1 MLCIDAGSGH
11 SLVNVSDKE
20 VMDALLKLAGS
31 KGSGQ
36 KVDPPSFHPF
46 PARLPLCVAEHFI
59 EHITKP
65 DAVVLDPMVGSGTTI
80 LAAKKHGRMGIGF
93 DRDPLALLI
102 ARTATQT
109 FDKGRLDLMR
119 KRILDRASTL
129 DSRMWVSEGLPEL
142 SREDSDFISYWFPLQ
157 SQKQL
162 FALAASI
169 REEPE
174 GVERDLAWVVYS
186 SLIIAKSNGASYALD
201 ISRSRP
207 HKRLDKPIVLPFDG
221 WNQRFKLTLMR
232 LPFADG
238 KKNVE
243 INIRAGDARS
253 LPLENGIVDL
263 VLTSPPY
270 INAVDYLRSHKFSL
284 IWMGYSLQVLR
295 ELRGTMVGTERGLF
309 QLNGLPYDIEERLNK
324 IHKKS
329 HRQAQLRRYLCDLH
343 KILGEIERV
352 LRPGGLALLI
362 LGPSIIASNKTDA
375 AEVVS
380 KIANAAGLREV
391 GSVVRHLKA
400 GRRSLPPPS
409 KAMGNPLSKRMRR
422 EVIVAFRK

>member
-1 MLCIDAGSGH
+1 MLKTIH
-11 SLVNVSDKE
+11 SDPE
-20 VMDALLKLAGS
+20 VMKVLSKLAGS
-31 KGSGQ
+31 KASGQ
-36 KVDPPSFHPF
+36 KVDPPWFHPF
-46 PARLPLCVAEHFI
+46 PARLPLCVAEHFV

-65 DAVVLDPMVGSGTTI
+65 DAIVLDPMVGSGTTI
-80 LAAKKHGRMGIGF
+80 VAARKHGRVGLGF

-109 FDKGRLDLMR
+109 LDTERLEQMR
-119 KRILDRASTL
+119 KRILDRALTVNPK
-129 DSRMWVSEGLPEL
+129 MWFSNALPKL
-142 SREDSDFISYWFPLQ
+142 PQEDLEFINYWFPRQ

-169 REEPE
+169 HEEPE
-174 GVERDLAWVVYS
+174 GIERDLAWVVYS
-186 SLIIAKSNGASYALD
+186 ILIIAKSKGASYALD

-221 WNQRFKLTLMR
+221 WDQRFKFTAR
-232 LPFADG
+232 HLPFADS
-238 KKNVE
+238 KISVE
-243 INIRAGDARS
+243 SNIRAGDARS
-253 LPLENGIVDL
+253 LPLENGMVDL

-270 INAVDYLRSHKFSL
+270 ISAVDYLRSHKFSL
-284 IWMGYSLQVLR
+284 IWMGYSLQILR

-309 QLNGLPYDIEERLNK
+309 QLNGLPPDLEERLKK
-324 IHKKS
+324 IHQKS
-329 HRQAQLRRYLCDLH
+329 HRSAQLRRYLCDLH

-352 LRPGGLALLI
+352 LCPGGLAILI
-362 LGPSIIASNKTDA
+362 LGPSIITSSKTDA

-380 KIANAAGLREV
+380 KIANVVGLREV
-391 GSVVRHLKA
+391 GSVVRHLKE

-409 KAMGNPLSKRMRR
+409 KAKGNPLSKRMRR